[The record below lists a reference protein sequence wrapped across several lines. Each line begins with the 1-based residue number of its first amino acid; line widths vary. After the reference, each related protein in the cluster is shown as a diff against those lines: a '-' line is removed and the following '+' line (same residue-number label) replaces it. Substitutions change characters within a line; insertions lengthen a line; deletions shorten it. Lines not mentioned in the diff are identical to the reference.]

1 MRELG
6 PRSPGRRAPGRR
18 PLSPS
23 FRGTGVGARAA
34 APPARP
40 GQARGVSVT
49 TSLVLCP
56 RSLAAGRLPRS
67 SCPPHSARLGPGP
80 AAPRR
85 GTQFLLPS
93 PGHSP
98 HGSGLGLPAGGH
110 RRTAVVPGRV
120 PGGRASAAGLPV
132 PGAGAAAA
140 PPAQPP
146 PRGLGVCAAPG
157 SLCLRGARRSPLSST
172 SSRVWAFT
180 LRLKTSCE
188 FVLICIRR
196 SLSSWGP
203 RFVLL
208 PTCRLAAA
216 AWSEGLLAPTELVHP
231 RALGLRAS
239 SRATLSW

>member
-1 MRELG
+1 MWRCRRAWPGASASWRSPSASRETSEKWVRELG
-6 PRSPGRRAPGRR
+6 PRSPGRHAPGRR

-110 RRTAVVPGRV
+110 RRTAIVPGRV
-120 PGGRASAAGLPV
+120 PGGRASAASLPV
-132 PGAGAAAA
+132 PGTGCGRGAPRAA
-140 PPAQPP
+140 P
-146 PRGLGVCAAPG
+146 
-157 SLCLRGARRSPLSST
+157 
-172 SSRVWAFT
+172 
-180 LRLKTSCE
+180 
-188 FVLICIRR
+188 
-196 SLSSWGP
+196 
-203 RFVLL
+203 
-208 PTCRLAAA
+208 
-216 AWSEGLLAPTELVHP
+216 
-231 RALGLRAS
+231 S
-239 SRATLSW
+239 SRAGRLRRSGEPLPPRCAALSAFLHELAGLGFYPQAQDQL